1 VRSLGHRP
9 LTQHAKHRDTPRGLA
24 FPDEGPSLRAVPF
37 GPGGGSRELVRLL
50 SERQQSKLAS
60 LATRL
65 RLPARMTV
73 YREESIAEWIFIVAD
88 GVLKSFRDLPSG
100 KRRVMAFLFSDDI
113 FGLAQDGHYV
123 NTVQSITPVTLYR
136 LPIEILLGTLRHD
149 PELQFQFIC
158 KITHEL
164 RETMQQKIIVSRRD
178 AMGRLA
184 MFLRS
189 LERRADRRNGTSHID
204 IPMSRSDIAS
214 YLGLSLEAVSRATR
228 RLEREGL
235 VQFSGL
241 HEARVLNRVRFDKLA
256 TEL

>member
-1 VRSLGHRP
+1 M
-9 LTQHAKHRDTPRGLA
+9 
-24 FPDEGPSLRAVPF
+24 PF
-37 GPGGGSRELVRLL
+37 AAGGGKELVRLL
-50 SERQQSKLAS
+50 SERQQLKLAT

-73 YREESIAEWIFIVAD
+73 FREESTAEWIFIVAE

-113 FGLAQDGHYV
+113 FGLAQNGQYV
-123 NTVQSITPVTLYR
+123 NSVQAITPVTLYR
-136 LPIEILLGTLRHD
+136 LPLDILLGTLRHD

-164 RETMQQKIIVSRRD
+164 REIMHQKIIVSRRD

-184 MFLRS
+184 MLLRT
-189 LERRADRRNGTSHID
+189 LELHTKRRNGTAHID
-204 IPMSRSDIAS
+204 IPMSRSDMAS
-214 YLGLSLEAVSRATR
+214 YLGLSLEAVSRATK

-235 VQFSGL
+235 VHFIGL
-241 HEARVLNRVRFDKLA
+241 HEARVVNRARFDKLA